1 MISFRRSSFIV
12 FLCLSRHSSI
22 ELWGSQALSDL
33 IEHLNSNSFIPI
45 LTSLRLGTLP
55 LRLRAGLVVP
65 PRKEIVHDVVEAM
78 PRWYLGS
85 VGLDQTG
92 CFGRC
97 GRDAGHTSHTTGH
110 GHVVVVIEVFLVFL
124 VESVQGFNLLESVV
138 EESVTLCPSDCG
150 G

>member
-1 MISFRRSSFIV
+1 M
-12 FLCLSRHSSI
+12 
-22 ELWGSQALSDL
+22 
-33 IEHLNSNSFIPI
+33 EHLNSNSFIPI

-92 CFGRC
+92 GFGRC
-97 GRDAGHTSHTTGH
+97 GRDTGHSSHTSHTTGH
-110 GHVVVVIEVFLVFL
+110 GHIVVVFEVFLVFL
-124 VESVQGFNLLESVV
+124 VESVQGFNLLEPIV
-138 EESVTLCPSDCG
+138 EEAVALCPSECG
-150 G
+150 R